1 MSVIGLLISFALLL
15 VSVSV
20 HEFAHGWVAYKCGD
34 NTAKYSGR
42 LTLNP
47 LAHIDPVGTIILPIS
62 LFIAT
67 QGRFVFGAAKPVP
80 VNFSLLRNPK
90 RDIIWVGVS
99 GPAANFIFAVLLS
112 LLWKV
117 IPAIPIINFI
127 FWSLITTNVVL
138 GVFNLIPIPP
148 LDGSRVL
155 MGLLPQG
162 LAKKYALLEPYGF
175 IIVMLLIFLGL
186 FNAIIEPA
194 TNIILRLL
202 LMPL

>member
-1 MSVIGLLISFALLL
+1 LSVIGLLISFALLL

-20 HEFAHGWVAYKCGD
+20 HEFAHGWVAYKFGD
-34 NTAKYSGR
+34 STAKHSGR

-47 LAHIDPVGTIILPIS
+47 LAHVDPVGTIILPIS

-80 VNFSLLRNPK
+80 VNFNLLRNPK
-90 RDIIWVGVS
+90 KDIIWVGIS
-99 GPAANFIFAVLLS
+99 GPVANFIFAGLLS
-112 LLWKV
+112 LLWKITPLPPV
-117 IPAIPIINFI
+117 INFI

-138 GVFNLIPIPP
+138 GVFTLIPIPP

-155 MGLLPQG
+155 MGLLPQP

-186 FNAIIEPA
+186 FNAVVEPV
-194 TNIILRLL
+194 TDTILRWL

>member
-47 LAHIDPVGTIILPIS
+47 LAHVDPVGTIILPIA

-90 RDIIWVGVS
+90 RDIIWVGIS
-99 GPAANFIFAVLLS
+99 GPAANFIFAILLS
-112 LLWKV
+112 ILYRFMPFFWIAYLVGINV
-117 IPAIPIINFI
+117 I
-127 FWSLITTNVVL
+127 L

-148 LDGSRVL
+148 LDGSRVV
-155 MGLLPQG
+155 MGLLPDE
-162 LAKKYALLEPYGF
+162 LASRYAQLEAYGF
-175 IIVMLLIFLGL
+175 IVLAVLIAIGGFNFIIPIVGSILNLLRIPF
-186 FNAIIEPA
+186 
-194 TNIILRLL
+194 
-202 LMPL
+202 